1 MAGLLDG
8 MEAFGLGEM
17 SSEDIFTDPKAKEAA
32 LKAKTEVEKKFVEE
46 DFLFEKTYEC
56 PVCNKSFK
64 EHTLRTGKAR
74 LLKTDIDLRPTF
86 EGIEPLKY
94 DVVQCKECG
103 FTALTLF
110 FLPMTVAQ
118 RRSILE
124 KVTPNF
130 KKADLKKPD
139 PEGDTYSFE
148 DAVSRYKMALVN
160 AIVKTAKA
168 SEKAYICLR
177 GGWLCRSYAESMQE
191 QATDEAK
198 IKEIHELEDEFL
210 NNAYE
215 GFTAARQNE
224 SFPMCGMDE
233 STLDYLL
240 ATLAVRLGQYAV
252 ASRLISTLLISP
264 NCNSRTKDRA
274 RDLKDELLRLQKES
288 KQ

>member
-8 MEAFGLGEM
+8 MEAFGLGDM

-32 LKAKTEVEKKFVEE
+32 LKAKAAVEKKFVEE

-103 FTALTLF
+103 FTALTRF

-118 RRSILE
+118 RKAILE
-124 KVTPNF
+124 KVSSNF
-130 KKADLKKPD
+130 KKPD
-139 PEGDTYSFE
+139 SEGATYSYE
-148 DAVSRYKMALVN
+148 EAVSRYKMALVN

-177 GGWLCRSYAESMQE
+177 GGWLCRSYAESLKE
-191 QATDEAK
+191 QKADEAK
-198 IKEIHELEDEFL
+198 IKEINELENEFL
-210 NNAYE
+210 KNAYE

-233 STLDYLL
+233 NTLDYLL
-240 ATLAVRLGQYAV
+240 ATLAIRLGQYAV